1 MSNSIKESRVGEESP
16 ESMVLA
22 STNAVLALPRPPQ
35 THALVIWPGFERK
48 HCFRYGAELWAQ
60 GQADVLLLAGQN
72 PEESP
77 DNLYLDESEFR
88 RKFGIPDDS
97 RFYSQGVALHT
108 GMQAQWLAKMVDE
121 HNLLDVALVAPAFH
135 MTRAYMTIVASMERV
150 GMDHVPIYPFP
161 TAMDPGEIIPIPD
174 ANQWRF
180 AQKEAKRILDY
191 QLKGDVCSFEDLR
204 DHITKTWG
212 MQTTTP

>member
-1 MSNSIKESRVGEESP
+1 MTFDRDNRIGEESP
-16 ESMVLA
+16 QSEVLA
-22 STNAVLALPRPPQ
+22 STYAILALPRPSQ

-77 DNLYLDESEFR
+77 DNLHLDESEFR
-88 RKFGIPDDS
+88 KKFGIPDDS
-97 RFYSQGVALHT
+97 RFYSQGEAFHT
-108 GMQAQWLAKMVDE
+108 GMQAEWLTKMVNE

-135 MTRAYMTIVASMERV
+135 MTRAYMTIVASMKKANT
-150 GMDHVPIYPFP
+150 GHVPIYPFP
-161 TAMDPGEIIPIPD
+161 TAMDLGEIIPIPD

-180 AQKEAKRILDY
+180 AQKEAKRILAY
-191 QLKGDVCSFEDLR
+191 QIKGDVCSFEAPR
-204 DHITKTWG
+204 AHISTTWAKWNTG
-212 MQTTTP
+212 I